1 MAEIDIIDIAND
13 RETIRDYAV
22 IDPNAINTGIIRP

>member
-1 MAEIDIIDIAND
+1 MAKIDIIDIAND
-13 RETIRDYAV
+13 RENIRDYDV